1 MNMQT
6 SSVMA
11 PPAPKGLGEMRLPL
25 VMMRD
30 ILLKTVFR
38 KNVDTVSD
46 IASAICLPGAV
57 TQELVDMAREQ
68 KLLQATG
75 TLNANS
81 GNEMGYQ
88 LTDAGK
94 ARALDAL
101 SQSEY
106 FGAMPV
112 PLDVYRE
119 QVKRQSIR
127 NIQVTREQLVRCDG
141 TSGFARQSA
150 GPFGSRGQ
158 CGPLD
163 PDVWPSGQR

>member
-6 SSVMA
+6 SAVVA
-11 PPAPKGLGEMRLPL
+11 PPAPKGLAQMQLPI

-30 ILLKTVFR
+30 ILLKTMFR
-38 KNVDTVSD
+38 KNADMVSD
-46 IASAICLPGAV
+46 IAAALCLPIPV

-68 KLLQATG
+68 KLLEATG

-88 LTDAGK
+88 LTDAGR

-106 FGAMPV
+106 YGAMPV

-119 QVKRQSIR
+119 QVERQSIR
-127 NIQVTREQLVRCDG
+127 NIMVTR
-141 TSGFARQSA
+141 
-150 GPFGSRGQ
+150 
-158 CGPLD
+158 
-163 PDVWPSGQR
+163 